1 MEAKITIAEFEK
13 LMDETAPFARP
24 LDLGIEELGETVIMT
39 MPANA
44 NNLRPGGTISGPAM
58 MALADTAAYA
68 LVLAHIG
75 LVELAV
81 TTNFSVNFL
90 RRPSPGPVKAVAS
103 MLKIG
108 RRLAV
113 VEIDIEGDFDGGPK
127 RVAHVVCTY
136 SIPPDRG

>member
-1 MEAKITIAEFEK
+1 MQAKITIAEFEK
-13 LMDETAPFARP
+13 LMHETAPFARP
-24 LDLGIEELGETVIMT
+24 LNISVEELGETVTMT
-39 MPANA
+39 MPPNL

-68 LVLAHIG
+68 LVLGHIG
-75 LVELAV
+75 IVELAV

-90 RRPSPGPVKAVAS
+90 RRPSPGPLKAVAR
-103 MLKIG
+103 MLKLG

-113 VEIDIEGDFDGGPK
+113 IEIDIEGDFDGRPR

-136 SIPPDRG
+136 SIPPDRK